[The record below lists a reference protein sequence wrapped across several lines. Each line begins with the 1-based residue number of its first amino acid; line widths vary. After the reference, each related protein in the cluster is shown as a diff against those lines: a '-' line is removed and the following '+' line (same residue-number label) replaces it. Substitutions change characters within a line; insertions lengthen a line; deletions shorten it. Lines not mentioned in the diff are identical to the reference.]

1 VVTSRLRGAGQVTCF
16 GVFLLSLGS
25 SLSAQQAGAP
35 DAWNARL
42 AVALTPDTVLTPPSG
57 PRIVRLPAPGAP
69 VVSMR
74 LFIPIREGAA
84 EAGAARVIQ
93 ILGTES
99 ARAVAS
105 QVGALVEGARTPW
118 GIAYTVT
125 GAASDI
131 DFLAFALRSAV
142 EDPVGRQVDF
152 VQAVTALE
160 AEVERLQETP
170 SGRIAARLREQA
182 APSTPPLGGTRGS
195 LGRMTLADV
204 RALWSRTHQVERM
217 TLVVAGD
224 VPLEVLLS
232 AFRALGAPAT
242 ETAYGPSDAAIS
254 QPSRPAAQVI
264 RHWYGEARV
273 IPDASD
279 PHAEVAAVL
288 LAETLEASGGSYE
301 AEVQLWQLP
310 ETRVLTVIGAAYA
323 RNRQEMIR
331 RVQGAV
337 AETVAALDEQ
347 GVRDAVSR
355 VRSDLLM
362 GARSPAGRTGLVG
375 IGMEADG
382 NPTAAREIL
391 SELDSVTSGSLRA
404 FLEARAG
411 TDPFRAEVRP

>member
-1 VVTSRLRGAGQVTCF
+1 VTTHLRKAGRVIGL

-25 SLSAQQAGAP
+25 ALSAQPVSAPNAG
-35 DAWNARL
+35 DARL
-42 AVALTPDTVLTPPSG
+42 AVAFTPDTVLTPSSG

-84 EAGAARVIQ
+84 EAGAAQVIQ

-125 GAASDI
+125 GAASDV

-142 EDPVGRQVDF
+142 EDPFGRQVDF
-152 VQAVTALE
+152 AQAVTALE

-232 AFRALGAPAT
+232 AFGALGAPAT
-242 ETAYGPSDAAIS
+242 EAAYGPSDAAIS

-264 RHWYGEARV
+264 RHWYGEAHV
-273 IPDASD
+273 VPDASD

-288 LAETLEASGGSYE
+288 LAGTLEASGGSFE

-310 ETRVLTVIGAAYA
+310 ETRVLAVIGAAYS

-337 AETVAALDEQ
+337 AETIATLDEQ

-362 GARSPAGRTGLVG
+362 GARSPAGRAGLVG
-375 IGMEADG
+375 LGMEAEGD
-382 NPTAAREIL
+382 PTGARELL
-391 SELDSVTSGSLRA
+391 SELDSVTSGSVRA
-404 FLEARAG
+404 FLEAQAG
-411 TDPFRAEVRP
+411 TDPYRAEVRP